1 MSLRHSI
8 LGLLATRPL
17 TGYEIKK
24 IFDDTLA
31 HAWNAHDSQ
40 IYPELHRMEE
50 QGLITVE
57 TTLDGRRQRRI
68 NKITPAGRAELQ
80 QWLESPQANRITR
93 DDFLLRVFFFG
104 LLSSQQQLAWLDEE
118 QVRLEAELDYADEVV
133 SHFGS
138 RRPKTDRAQ
147 RLLRWQLACLDLFV
161 GQVTAR
167 LEWVRATKKEL
178 GQFDKDSEAGSV

>member
-57 TTLDGRRQRRI
+57 PVLDGRRQRRV

-80 QWLESPQANRITR
+80 YWLESSQANRITR

-104 LLSSQQQLAWLDEE
+104 LLSSQQQLAWLEEE
-118 QVRLEAELDYADEVV
+118 QARLEAELNYADEVV
-133 SHFGS
+133 SLYGARRQATGAVPLDSGDGAVLTRLGRRLASWFGEI
-138 RRPKTDRAQ
+138 
-147 RLLRWQLACLDLFV
+147 F
-161 GQVTAR
+161 
-167 LEWVRATKKEL
+167 
-178 GQFDKDSEAGSV
+178 

>member
-8 LGLLATRPL
+8 LGLLAARPL

-50 QGLITVE
+50 KGLIVAE
-57 TTLDGRRQRRI
+57 PVLDGRRQRRV
-68 NKITPAGRAELQ
+68 NRITEAGRAELQ
-80 QWLESPQANRITR
+80 TWLASSQANRISR

-104 LLSSQQQLAWLDEE
+104 LLTDQQQLTWLESE
-118 QVRLEAELDYADEVV
+118 QKRLEAELDYADQVV
-133 SHFGS
+133 AHFGGLH
-138 RRPKTDRAQ
+138 PKTERGQ
-147 RLLRWQLACLDLFV
+147 RLLRWQLACVDLHV
-161 GQVTAR
+161 AQVDAR
-167 LEWVRATKKEL
+167 LEWLQSAKKEI
-178 GQFDKDSEAGSV
+178 GDDGPEAGSR

>member
-57 TTLDGRRQRRI
+57 PVLDGRRQRRV

-80 QWLESPQANRITR
+80 YWLESSQANRITR

-104 LLSSQQQLAWLDEE
+104 LLSSQQQLAWLEEE
-118 QVRLEAELDYADEVV
+118 QARLEAELNYADEVV
-133 SHFGS
+133 SLYGA

-147 RLLRWQLACLDLFV
+147 RLLRWQLACLDLHV

-167 LEWVRATKKEL
+167 LEWVRSTKKEL
-178 GQFDKDSEAGSV
+178 GRRDEDSEAGSI